1 MDKHLVFIRNIVCLV
16 CFFPLLW
23 SCEKPPEPPPKS
35 RQITKKIIVEKKEV
49 SKETVKPEAEE
60 VKPDIVPSKAPATES
75 NQKLVA
81 TVSPIVPKT
90 AEPDTIDFYT
100 PEGKLDPFEPLFKKE
115 AVSVSVST
123 KTIKRRK
130 PLTPLER
137 VNLSQ
142 LTLVGII
149 QAPSGNRALVQESSG
164 KGYVVKKGT
173 YIGTRSGKIVEILED
188 RIIVEEESEDI
199 YGKVS
204 LIKKPLKL
212 QKPPG
217 E

>member
-1 MDKHLVFIRNIVCLV
+1 MDKHSVFIRYIVCIF

-23 SCEKPPEPPPKS
+23 GCEKPSEPPLKS
-35 RQITKKIIVEKKEV
+35 KKITKKIVVEKKEV
-49 SKETVKPEAEE
+49 QKATAKPKGTVPADISNSK
-60 VKPDIVPSKAPATES
+60 
-75 NQKLVA
+75 QKLVA
-81 TVSPIVPKT
+81 EKSPTAKKT
-90 AEPDTIDFYT
+90 KIPEITDFYN

-115 AVSVSVST
+115 RVSLAVG
-123 KTIKRRK
+123 KKKIKRRK

-142 LTLVGII
+142 LSLVGII

-173 YIGTRSGKIVEILED
+173 YIGTNSGKIIQILKD
-188 RIIVEEESEDI
+188 RIIIEEESEDI

-204 LIKKPLKL
+204 IIKKPLKL

>member
-1 MDKHLVFIRNIVCLV
+1 MDKHSVFIRYVVCII

-23 SCEKPPEPPPKS
+23 GCEKPSEPPLKS
-35 RQITKKIIVEKKEV
+35 RQITKKIIVEKKEDQKTTAKPKGTV
-49 SKETVKPEAEE
+49 PAGISNSK
-60 VKPDIVPSKAPATES
+60 
-75 NQKLVA
+75 QKLVA
-81 TVSPIVPKT
+81 EKSPTANKT
-90 AEPDTIDFYT
+90 KIPEITDFYN

-115 AVSVSVST
+115 RVSLAVG
-123 KTIKRRK
+123 KKKIKRRK

-149 QAPSGNRALVQESSG
+149 CSPSGNRALVQESTG

-173 YIGTRSGKIVEILED
+173 YIGTNSGKIVQILKD
-188 RIIVEEESEDI
+188 RIIIEEESENI

-204 LIKKPLKL
+204 IIKKPLKL

>member
-1 MDKHLVFIRNIVCLV
+1 MDKHSVFIRYIICII
-16 CFFPLLW
+16 CFFPVLW
-23 SCEKPPEPPPKS
+23 GCEKPSEPPLKS
-35 RQITKKIIVEKKEV
+35 RQITKKIIVEKKEDQKTTAKP
-49 SKETVKPEAEE
+49 KETVPAG
-60 VKPDIVPSKAPATES
+60 ISNSK
-75 NQKLVA
+75 QKLVA
-81 TVSPIVPKT
+81 EKSPTTNKT
-90 AEPDTIDFYT
+90 KIPEITDFYN

-115 AVSVSVST
+115 RVSLAVG
-123 KTIKRRK
+123 KKKIKRRK

-173 YIGTRSGKIVEILED
+173 YIGTNSGKIIQILKD
-188 RIIVEEESEDI
+188 RIIIEEESEDI

-204 LIKKPLKL
+204 IIKKPLKL

>member
-1 MDKHLVFIRNIVCLV
+1 MDKHSVFIRYVVCII

-23 SCEKPPEPPPKS
+23 GCEKPSEPPLKS
-35 RQITKKIIVEKKEV
+35 RQITKKIIVEKKEDQKTTAKPKGTV
-49 SKETVKPEAEE
+49 PAGISNSK
-60 VKPDIVPSKAPATES
+60 
-75 NQKLVA
+75 QKLVA
-81 TVSPIVPKT
+81 EKSPTANKT
-90 AEPDTIDFYT
+90 KIPEITDFYN

-115 AVSVSVST
+115 RVSLAVG
-123 KTIKRRK
+123 KKKIKRRK

-142 LTLVGII
+142 LSLVGII
-149 QAPSGNRALVQESSG
+149 QAPSGSRALVQESSG

-173 YIGTRSGKIVEILED
+173 YIGTNSGKIIQILKD
-188 RIIVEEESEDI
+188 RIIIEEESEDI

-204 LIKKPLKL
+204 IIKKPLKL

>member
-1 MDKHLVFIRNIVCLV
+1 MDKHSVFMRYIVCII

-23 SCEKPPEPPPKS
+23 GCEKPSEPPLKS

-49 SKETVKPEAEE
+49 QTAMAKP
-60 VKPDIVPSKAPATES
+60 KGIVPADILNSK
-75 NQKLVA
+75 QKLVA
-81 TVSPIVPKT
+81 EKSLTTKKT
-90 AEPDTIDFYT
+90 KIPEITDFYN

-115 AVSVSVST
+115 RVSLAVG
-123 KTIKRRK
+123 KKKIKRRK

-149 QAPSGNRALVQESSG
+149 RAPSGNRALVQESSG

-173 YIGTRSGKIVEILED
+173 YIGTNSGKIVQILKD
-188 RIIVEEESEDI
+188 RIIIEEEGEDI

-204 LIKKPLKL
+204 IIKKPLKL

>member
-1 MDKHLVFIRNIVCLV
+1 MDKHSVFIRYIVCIF

-23 SCEKPPEPPPKS
+23 GCEKPPEPPLKS
-35 RQITKKIIVEKKEV
+35 KKITKKIVVEKKEV
-49 SKETVKPEAEE
+49 QKATAKPKGTVPADISNSK
-60 VKPDIVPSKAPATES
+60 
-75 NQKLVA
+75 QKLVA
-81 TVSPIVPKT
+81 EKSPTAKKT
-90 AEPDTIDFYT
+90 KIPEITDFYN

-115 AVSVSVST
+115 RVSLAVG
-123 KTIKRRK
+123 KKKIKRRK

-137 VNLSQ
+137 VSLSQ

-149 QAPSGNRALVQESSG
+149 QAPSGNRALVQETTG
-164 KGYVVKKGT
+164 KGYVIKKGT
-173 YIGTRSGKIVEILED
+173 YIGTNSGKIVQILKD
-188 RIIVEEESEDI
+188 RIIIEEESEDI

-204 LIKKPLKL
+204 LIKKPIKL

>member
-1 MDKHLVFIRNIVCLV
+1 MDKHSVFIRYIVCIF

-23 SCEKPPEPPPKS
+23 GCEKPSEPPLKS
-35 RQITKKIIVEKKEV
+35 KKITKKIVVEKKEV
-49 SKETVKPEAEE
+49 QKATAEPKGTLPADISNSK
-60 VKPDIVPSKAPATES
+60 
-75 NQKLVA
+75 QKLVA
-81 TVSPIVPKT
+81 EKSPTTKKT
-90 AEPDTIDFYT
+90 KIPEITDFYN

-115 AVSVSVST
+115 RVSLAVG
-123 KTIKRRK
+123 KKKIKRRK

-149 QAPSGNRALVQESSG
+149 RAPSSNRALVQESSG

-173 YIGTRSGKIVEILED
+173 YIGTNSGKIVQILKD
-188 RIIVEEESEDI
+188 RIIIEEESEDV

-204 LIKKPLKL
+204 IIKKPIKL

>member
-1 MDKHLVFIRNIVCLV
+1 MDKHSVFIRYIVCIF

-23 SCEKPPEPPPKS
+23 GCEKPSEPPLKS
-35 RQITKKIIVEKKEV
+35 KKITKKIVVEKKEV
-49 SKETVKPEAEE
+49 QKATAEPKGTLPADISNSK
-60 VKPDIVPSKAPATES
+60 
-75 NQKLVA
+75 QKLVA
-81 TVSPIVPKT
+81 EKSPTTKKT
-90 AEPDTIDFYT
+90 KIPEITDFYN

-115 AVSVSVST
+115 RVSLAVG
-123 KTIKRRK
+123 KKKIKRRK

-149 QAPSGNRALVQESSG
+149 RSPSGNRALVQETSG

-173 YIGTRSGKIVEILED
+173 YIGTNSGKIVQILKD
-188 RIIVEEESEDI
+188 RIIIEEESEDI

-204 LIKKPLKL
+204 IIKKPIKL

>member
-1 MDKHLVFIRNIVCLV
+1 MDKHFAFIRGIVCII
-16 CFFPLLW
+16 CFFPVLW
-23 SCEKPPEPPPKS
+23 GCEKPSEPPLKS
-35 RQITKKIIVEKKEV
+35 KQITKKIIVEKKEV
-49 SKETVKPEAEE
+49 PKATVKPKVTEPADISKSKKELVAEKSPTTPKTN
-60 VKPDIVPSKAPATES
+60 VPDISDLY
-75 NQKLVA
+75 N
-81 TVSPIVPKT
+81 
-90 AEPDTIDFYT
+90 

-115 AVSVSVST
+115 GVSLAANT
-123 KTIKRRK
+123 KKIKRRK

-149 QAPSGNRALVQESSG
+149 QAPSGSRALVQESSG
-164 KGYVVKKGT
+164 KGYVVRKGT
-173 YIGTRSGKIVEILED
+173 YIGTNSGKIVQILKD
-188 RIIVEEESEDI
+188 RIIIEEESEDI

-204 LIKKPLKL
+204 IVQKPLKL

>member
-1 MDKHLVFIRNIVCLV
+1 MDKHSVFIGYIVCV
-16 CFFPLLW
+16 ICFFPFLW
-23 SCEKPPEPPPKS
+23 GCEKPSEPPLKS
-35 RQITKKIIVEKKEV
+35 KQITKKIVVEKKDLQ
-49 SKETVKPEAEE
+49 KAT
-60 VKPDIVPSKAPATES
+60 APADIS
-75 NQKLVA
+75 NSKPKVVA
-81 TVSPIVPKT
+81 EKSQTAPKT
-90 AEPDTIDFYT
+90 IRPEMTDFYN

-115 AVSVSVST
+115 TVSVAVG
-123 KTIKRRK
+123 KKKIKRRK

-137 VNLSQ
+137 INLSQ

-149 QAPSGNRALVQESSG
+149 QASSGNRALVQETTG

-173 YIGTRSGKIVEILED
+173 YIGTNSGKIVQILKD
-188 RIIVEEESEDI
+188 RIIIEEESEDI

-204 LIKKPLKL
+204 IIKKPLKL

>member
-1 MDKHLVFIRNIVCLV
+1 MDKHSVFIRYIVCIF

-23 SCEKPPEPPPKS
+23 GCEKPSEPPLKS
-35 RQITKKIIVEKKEV
+35 KKITKKIVVEKKEV
-49 SKETVKPEAEE
+49 QKATAEPKGTLPADISNSK
-60 VKPDIVPSKAPATES
+60 
-75 NQKLVA
+75 QKLVA
-81 TVSPIVPKT
+81 EKSPTAKKT
-90 AEPDTIDFYT
+90 KIPEITDFYN

-115 AVSVSVST
+115 RVSLAVG
-123 KTIKRRK
+123 KKKIKRRK

-137 VNLSQ
+137 INLSQ

-149 QAPSGNRALVQESSG
+149 RAPSSNRALVQESSG

-173 YIGTRSGKIVEILED
+173 YIGTNSGKIVQILKD
-188 RIIVEEESEDI
+188 RIIIEEESEDI

-204 LIKKPLKL
+204 LIKKPIKL

>member
-1 MDKHLVFIRNIVCLV
+1 MDKHSVFIRYVVCII

-23 SCEKPPEPPPKS
+23 GCEKPSEPPLKS
-35 RQITKKIIVEKKEV
+35 RQITKKIIVEKKEDQKTTAKPKGTV
-49 SKETVKPEAEE
+49 PAGISNSK
-60 VKPDIVPSKAPATES
+60 
-75 NQKLVA
+75 QKLVA
-81 TVSPIVPKT
+81 EKSPTANKT
-90 AEPDTIDFYT
+90 KIPEITDFYN

-115 AVSVSVST
+115 RVSLAVG
-123 KTIKRRK
+123 KKKIKRRK

-142 LTLVGII
+142 LSLVGII

-173 YIGTRSGKIVEILED
+173 YIGTNSGKIIQILKD
-188 RIIVEEESEDI
+188 RIIIEEESEDI

-204 LIKKPLKL
+204 IIKKPLKL

>member
-1 MDKHLVFIRNIVCLV
+1 V
-16 CFFPLLW
+16 LW
-23 SCEKPPEPPPKS
+23 GCEKPSEPPLKS
-35 RQITKKIIVEKKEV
+35 RQITKKIIVEKKDVQNVTTKPE
-49 SKETVKPEAEE
+49 ETVPA
-60 VKPDIVPSKAPATES
+60 DIS
-75 NQKLVA
+75 NLKQKLVA
-81 TVSPIVPKT
+81 EKPPTAKKT
-90 AEPDTIDFYT
+90 KMPEISDLYI

-115 AVSVSVST
+115 PVSLAVGN
-123 KTIKRRK
+123 KTIKQRK

-149 QAPSGNRALVQESSG
+149 QAPSGNRALVQETSG

-173 YIGTRSGKIVEILED
+173 YIGTNSGKIVQILKD
-188 RIIVEEESEDI
+188 RIIIEEESEDI

-204 LIKKPLKL
+204 IIKKPIKL

>member
-1 MDKHLVFIRNIVCLV
+1 MDKHSVFIRYIVCIF

-23 SCEKPPEPPPKS
+23 GCEKPSEPPLKS
-35 RQITKKIIVEKKEV
+35 KKITKKIVVEKKEV
-49 SKETVKPEAEE
+49 QKATAKPKGTVPADNSNSK
-60 VKPDIVPSKAPATES
+60 
-75 NQKLVA
+75 QKLVA
-81 TVSPIVPKT
+81 EKSPTAKKT
-90 AEPDTIDFYT
+90 KIPEITDFYN

-115 AVSVSVST
+115 RVSLAVG
-123 KTIKRRK
+123 KKKIKRRK

-137 VNLSQ
+137 VSLSQ

-149 QAPSGNRALVQESSG
+149 QAPSGNRALVQETTG
-164 KGYVVKKGT
+164 KGYVIKKGT
-173 YIGTRSGKIVEILED
+173 YIGTNSGKIVQILKD
-188 RIIVEEESEDI
+188 RIIIEEESEDI

-204 LIKKPLKL
+204 LIKKPIKL

>member
-1 MDKHLVFIRNIVCLV
+1 
-16 CFFPLLW
+16 LW
-23 SCEKPPEPPPKS
+23 GCEKPSEPPLKS
-35 RQITKKIIVEKKEV
+35 RQITKKIVVEKKEIQKATAKPKEIKPADISN
-49 SKETVKPEAEE
+49 SK
-60 VKPDIVPSKAPATES
+60 
-75 NQKLVA
+75 QKLVA
-81 TVSPIVPKT
+81 EKSPIAQKT
-90 AEPDTIDFYT
+90 KTPESTDLYN

-115 AVSVSVST
+115 RVSLAVG
-123 KTIKRRK
+123 KKKIKRRK

-149 QAPSGNRALVQESSG
+149 RSPSGNRALVQESTG

-173 YIGTRSGKIVEILED
+173 YIGTNSGKIVQILKD
-188 RIIVEEESEDI
+188 RIIIEEESENI

-204 LIKKPLKL
+204 IIKKPLKL

>member
-1 MDKHLVFIRNIVCLV
+1 MDKHSVFISWIVCII
-16 CFFPLLW
+16 CFFPVLW
-23 SCEKPPEPPPKS
+23 GCEKTSEPPLKS
-35 RQITKKIIVEKKEV
+35 KQITKKIIVEKKEV
-49 SKETVKPEAEE
+49 QTPTIKPKETVQADISNSKQELVAE
-60 VKPDIVPSKAPATES
+60 KSPATKKINISEIS
-75 NQKLVA
+75 DLY
-81 TVSPIVPKT
+81 
-90 AEPDTIDFYT
+90 D
-100 PEGKLDPFEPLFKKE
+100 PEGKLNPFEPLFKKE
-115 AVSVSVST
+115 RVTLAVGKT
-123 KTIKRRK
+123 KIKRRK

-149 QAPSGNRALVQESSG
+149 RSPSGNRALVQETTG

-173 YIGTRSGKIVEILED
+173 FIGTNSGKIIQILKD
-188 RIIVEEESEDI
+188 RIIIEEESEDI

-204 LIKKPLKL
+204 IIKKPLKL

>member
-1 MDKHLVFIRNIVCLV
+1 MDKHSVFIRYIVCV
-16 CFFPLLW
+16 ICFFLLLGG
-23 SCEKPPEPPPKS
+23 CEKPSEPPLKS
-35 RQITKKIIVEKKEV
+35 RQITKKITIAKKEV
-49 SKETVKPEAEE
+49 NK
-60 VKPDIVPSKAPATES
+60 
-75 NQKLVA
+75 A
-81 TVSPIVPKT
+81 TVQPKGTVPADISNSKQKVVAEKSPITKKT
-90 AEPDTIDFYT
+90 KIPEIINLYN
-100 PEGKLDPFEPLFKKE
+100 PEGKLNPFEPLFTKERVTLAVGKK
-115 AVSVSVST
+115 
-123 KTIKRRK
+123 KIKKRK

-149 QAPSGNRALVQESSG
+149 QAPSSNRALVQESSG

-173 YIGTRSGKIVEILED
+173 YIGTNSGKIVQILKD
-188 RIIVEEESEDI
+188 RIIIEEESEDI

-204 LIKKPLKL
+204 IIKKPLKL

>member
-1 MDKHLVFIRNIVCLV
+1 MDKHSVFIRYVVCII

-23 SCEKPPEPPPKS
+23 GCEKPSEPPLKS
-35 RQITKKIIVEKKEV
+35 RQITKKIIVEKKEDQKTTAKPKGTV
-49 SKETVKPEAEE
+49 PAGISNSK
-60 VKPDIVPSKAPATES
+60 
-75 NQKLVA
+75 QKLVA
-81 TVSPIVPKT
+81 EKSPTANKT
-90 AEPDTIDFYT
+90 KIPEITDFYN

-115 AVSVSVST
+115 RVSLAVG
-123 KTIKRRK
+123 KKKIKRRK

-137 VNLSQ
+137 VSLSQ

-149 QAPSGNRALVQESSG
+149 QAPSGNRALVQETTG
-164 KGYVVKKGT
+164 KGYVIKKGT
-173 YIGTRSGKIVEILED
+173 YIGTNSGKIVQILKD
-188 RIIVEEESEDI
+188 RIIIEEESEDI

-204 LIKKPLKL
+204 LIKKPIKL

>member
-1 MDKHLVFIRNIVCLV
+1 MDKFFAFIRGIVCII
-16 CFFPLLW
+16 CFFPVLW
-23 SCEKPPEPPPKS
+23 GCEKPSEPPLKS
-35 RQITKKIIVEKKEV
+35 KQITKKIIVEKKEV
-49 SKETVKPEAEE
+49 PKATVKPKVTEPADISNSKKELVAEKSSITPKTN
-60 VKPDIVPSKAPATES
+60 VPDISDLY
-75 NQKLVA
+75 N
-81 TVSPIVPKT
+81 
-90 AEPDTIDFYT
+90 

-115 AVSVSVST
+115 RVSLAAGT
-123 KTIKRRK
+123 KRIKRRK

-137 VNLSQ
+137 INLSQ

-149 QAPSGNRALVQESSG
+149 QAPSGSRALVQESSG

-173 YIGTRSGKIVEILED
+173 YIGTNSGKIIQILKD
-188 RIIVEEESEDI
+188 RIIIEEESEDI

-204 LIKKPLKL
+204 MVQKPLKL

>member
-1 MDKHLVFIRNIVCLV
+1 MDKHSVFIRYIVCIF

-23 SCEKPPEPPPKS
+23 GCEKPSEPPLKS
-35 RQITKKIIVEKKEV
+35 KKITKKIVVEKKEV
-49 SKETVKPEAEE
+49 QKATAEPKGTLPADISNSK
-60 VKPDIVPSKAPATES
+60 
-75 NQKLVA
+75 QKLVA
-81 TVSPIVPKT
+81 EKSPTTKKT
-90 AEPDTIDFYT
+90 KIPEITDFYN

-115 AVSVSVST
+115 RVSLAVG
-123 KTIKRRK
+123 KKKIKRRK

-149 QAPSGNRALVQESSG
+149 RSPSGNRALVQESSG

-173 YIGTRSGKIVEILED
+173 YIGTNSGKIVQILKD
-188 RIIVEEESEDI
+188 TIIIEEESEDI

-204 LIKKPLKL
+204 ITKKPIKL

>member
-1 MDKHLVFIRNIVCLV
+1 MDKHFAFIRGIVCII
-16 CFFPLLW
+16 CIFPVLW
-23 SCEKPPEPPPKS
+23 GCEKPSEAPIKS

-49 SKETVKPEAEE
+49 PKVTVKPKVAE
-60 VKPDIVPSKAPATES
+60 PADISGSK
-75 NQKLVA
+75 QKLVDEKSL
-81 TVSPIVPKT
+81 TTEKTNIPKIS
-90 AEPDTIDFYT
+90 DLYN

-115 AVSVSVST
+115 RVSIAEG
-123 KTIKRRK
+123 KKKIKQRK
-130 PLTPLER
+130 PLTPLEK

-149 QAPSGNRALVQESSG
+149 QAPSGSRALVQESSG

-173 YIGTRSGKIVEILED
+173 YIGTNSGKIVQILKD
-188 RIIVEEESEDI
+188 RIIIEEESEDI

-204 LIKKPLKL
+204 IVKKPLKL

>member
-1 MDKHLVFIRNIVCLV
+1 MNKHSVFIRYIVCIV
-16 CFFPLLW
+16 CFFTMLW
-23 SCEKPPEPPPKS
+23 GCEKPSEPPLKS
-35 RQITKKIIVEKKEV
+35 RQITKKIIVAKKEV
-49 SKETVKPEAEE
+49 QKTTVKPKEIEPA
-60 VKPDIVPSKAPATES
+60 DISNSK
-75 NQKLVA
+75 QKLVA
-81 TVSPIVPKT
+81 EKSPTAKKT
-90 AEPDTIDFYT
+90 KIPESTDFYN

-115 AVSVSVST
+115 RVSLAVG
-123 KTIKRRK
+123 KKKIKRRK

-149 QAPSGNRALVQESSG
+149 RSPSGNRALVQESTG

-173 YIGTRSGKIVEILED
+173 YIGTNSGKIVQILKD
-188 RIIVEEESEDI
+188 RIIIEEESEDI

-204 LIKKPLKL
+204 LIKKPIKL

>member
-1 MDKHLVFIRNIVCLV
+1 MNKHSVFIRYIVCII

-23 SCEKPPEPPPKS
+23 GCEKPSEPPLKS
-35 RQITKKIIVEKKEV
+35 RQITKKIIVAKEDV
-49 SKETVKPEAEE
+49 QKATAKPKE
-60 VKPDIVPSKAPATES
+60 IAPADIS
-75 NQKLVA
+75 NSKQKLVA
-81 TVSPIVPKT
+81 EKSPIAKKT
-90 AEPDTIDFYT
+90 KIPEITDLYN
-100 PEGKLDPFEPLFKKE
+100 PEGKLNPFEPLFKKE
-115 AVSVSVST
+115 RVELAVG
-123 KTIKRRK
+123 KKKIKRRK

-149 QAPSGNRALVQESSG
+149 RSPSGNRALVQETTG

-173 YIGTRSGKIVEILED
+173 YIGTNSGKIIQILKD
-188 RIIVEEESEDI
+188 RIIIEEESEDI

-204 LIKKPLKL
+204 IIKKPLKL

>member
-1 MDKHLVFIRNIVCLV
+1 MDKHFAFIRGIVCII
-16 CFFPLLW
+16 CFFLLLW
-23 SCEKPPEPPPKS
+23 GCEKHSEPPLKS
-35 RQITKKIIVEKKEV
+35 RQVTKKIILEKKDV
-49 SKETVKPEAEE
+49 QTPTTKPKGTVQADISNSK
-60 VKPDIVPSKAPATES
+60 
-75 NQKLVA
+75 QKLVA
-81 TVSPIVPKT
+81 EKSPTVPKT
-90 AEPDTIDFYT
+90 KIQEISDLYN

-115 AVSVSVST
+115 VVSLDVG
-123 KTIKRRK
+123 KKKIKRRK

-173 YIGTRSGKIVEILED
+173 YIGTNSGKIVQILKD
-188 RIIVEEESEDI
+188 RIIIEEESEDI
-199 YGKVS
+199 YGKISIV
-204 LIKKPLKL
+204 KKPLKL

>member
-1 MDKHLVFIRNIVCLV
+1 MDKHSVFIRYIVCII

-23 SCEKPPEPPPKS
+23 GCEKPSEPPLKS

-49 SKETVKPEAEE
+49 QTATAKP
-60 VKPDIVPSKAPATES
+60 KGIVPADILNSK
-75 NQKLVA
+75 QKLVA
-81 TVSPIVPKT
+81 EKSLTTKKT
-90 AEPDTIDFYT
+90 KIPAITDFYN

-115 AVSVSVST
+115 RVSLAVG
-123 KTIKRRK
+123 KKKIKRRK

-149 QAPSGNRALVQESSG
+149 RAPSGNRALVQESSG

-173 YIGTRSGKIVEILED
+173 YIGTNSGKIVQILKD
-188 RIIVEEESEDI
+188 RIIVEEKGEDI

-204 LIKKPLKL
+204 IIKKPLKL

>member
-1 MDKHLVFIRNIVCLV
+1 MDKHFAFIRGIVCII
-16 CFFPLLW
+16 CFFPVLW
-23 SCEKPPEPPPKS
+23 GCEKPSEPPLKS

-49 SKETVKPEAEE
+49 VKATVKP
-60 VKPDIVPSKAPATES
+60 KMTES
-75 NQKLVA
+75 VDISNSKQKLVA
-81 TVSPIVPKT
+81 EKSPTTEKT
-90 AEPDTIDFYT
+90 NIPEISDLYN

-115 AVSVSVST
+115 QVSLAAGT
-123 KTIKRRK
+123 KKIKRRK

-142 LTLVGII
+142 LSLVGII
-149 QAPSGNRALVQESSG
+149 QAPSGSRALVQESSG

-173 YIGTRSGKIVEILED
+173 YIGTNSGKIVQILKD
-188 RIIVEEESEDI
+188 SIIVEEESEDI

-204 LIKKPLKL
+204 TVQKQLKL

>member
-1 MDKHLVFIRNIVCLV
+1 MNKHSVFIRYIVCII

-23 SCEKPPEPPPKS
+23 GCEKPSEPPLKS

-49 SKETVKPEAEE
+49 QKATPKPKGIEPADISNSK
-60 VKPDIVPSKAPATES
+60 
-75 NQKLVA
+75 QKLVA
-81 TVSPIVPKT
+81 EKSPTAKKT
-90 AEPDTIDFYT
+90 KLPEIIDLYNPD
-100 PEGKLDPFEPLFKKE
+100 GKLNPFEPLFKKE
-115 AVSVSVST
+115 RVSLAVG
-123 KTIKRRK
+123 KKKIKRRK

-149 QAPSGNRALVQESSG
+149 RAPSGSRALVQEATG

-173 YIGTRSGKIVEILED
+173 YIGTNSGKIIQILKD
-188 RIIVEEESEDI
+188 RIIIEEESEDI

-204 LIKKPLKL
+204 IIKKPIKL

>member
-1 MDKHLVFIRNIVCLV
+1 MDKHFAFIRGIVCII
-16 CFFPLLW
+16 CFFPVLW
-23 SCEKPPEPPPKS
+23 GCEKPSEPPLKS
-35 RQITKKIIVEKKEV
+35 RQITQKIIVEKKEAQTPTTKP
-49 SKETVKPEAEE
+49 KETVQA
-60 VKPDIVPSKAPATES
+60 DIPNSKQE
-75 NQKLVA
+75 LVA
-81 TVSPIVPKT
+81 EKSQTAKKT
-90 AEPDTIDFYT
+90 NMPEISDLYN

-115 AVSVSVST
+115 PVSLATEKS
-123 KTIKRRK
+123 KIKKRT

-137 VNLSQ
+137 INLSQ

-149 QAPSGNRALVQESSG
+149 QAPSGSRALVQESSG

-173 YIGTRSGKIVEILED
+173 YIGTNSGKIVQILKD
-188 RIIVEEESEDI
+188 SIIVEEESEDI

-204 LIKKPLKL
+204 IVQKPLKL